1 MYLFEAKY
9 KVLVSQ
15 KADPLYGAVDP
26 PLIVGTL
33 SKPTRL
39 RDDPDYLLYVL
50 IIGKNNCWFGRQIG
64 LNDAATADI
73 IQDRINRYW
82 TRWDSSIDRYERF
95 YTWQIM
101 SLDRLVVYNKQQHA
115 RPTKEKQIRDE
126 WSGSYVGLVLA

>member
-1 MYLFEAKY
+1 MLLCEAKH
-9 KVLVSQ
+9 KVLAGLL
-15 KADPLYGAVDP
+15 ADPLYGAVDP
-26 PLIVGTL
+26 PLIIGTL

-39 RDDPDYLLYVL
+39 KDDPDYLLYVL
-50 IIGKNNCWFGRQIG
+50 IVGRNNCWFGRQIG

-82 TRWDSSIDRYERF
+82 TRWDSSIDKYERF

-101 SLDRLVVYNKQQHA
+101 SLDRLVIYNKQEHA

-126 WSGSYVGLVLA
+126 WSASYVGLILA